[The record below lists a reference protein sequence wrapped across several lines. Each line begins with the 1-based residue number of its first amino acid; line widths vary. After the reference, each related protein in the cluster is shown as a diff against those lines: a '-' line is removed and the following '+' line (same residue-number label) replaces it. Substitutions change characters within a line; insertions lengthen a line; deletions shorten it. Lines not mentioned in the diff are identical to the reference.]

1 VDFLE
6 QLDGAMN
13 EWLVVAGTVLA
24 AVSGVPGAFERRD
37 GGRGE
42 RAASVLMVLG
52 ALSAIVGAALVI
64 ARPSVPVAIATGI
77 DLGWSVPGGRFAVR
91 VDGISA
97 LFVIQI
103 FLIAALGAV
112 YGLGYWKQACHTRDG
127 RKLRL
132 FYGFMTA
139 GMALLV
145 VARNTMLFMVGWE
158 IMALAAFLT
167 LTSQDDQRPVR
178 QVGYVYMV
186 ATRLATLCLFAM
198 FAVLFAATGG
208 FDFALPVPI
217 GDGASTAI
225 FLLAMVGFGLKAGV
239 MPMHVWLPGAH
250 ANAPSH
256 VSALMSGVLIKM
268 GIYGMIRVFSL
279 FPHPPL
285 WWGEV
290 VLGLGVISG
299 ILGVAFAIGQHDFKR
314 LLAYHSVE
322 NIGIICMD
330 LGVALLG
337 RSLGN
342 GALVALGL
350 GGALLH
356 VWNHGLFKSL
366 LFLSAGSVL
375 HATHTREI
383 DELGGI
389 AKRMPWTALGFLVG
403 AVAICGLPPLNG
415 FVSELLVYLAL
426 FKSAALPEGTLWLAG
441 ALGAPALALI
451 GALALAC
458 FVKVYGAMFLGEPR
472 THHTDGATESPS
484 WMLGPLGVLAGLCAL
499 VGLLPWLVAPIL
511 DRAVS
516 SWAGELA
523 GTGRLAVLAPLAWVS
538 LVGALLVVG
547 LLAGALLVRRNL
559 RNQAVP
565 QTGPIQIG
573 TWDCG
578 YVAPGPTMQ
587 YSSSSFAQTLV
598 GLFSWALRPKVKN
611 PDTRGLFPHHDA
623 FTSNVDDVVL
633 DSVLIPA
640 AELGTRAAR
649 RLKWVQRGSMQ
660 AYLLYIL
667 LTLIV
672 LFFWR

>member
-1 VDFLE
+1 MDIVE
-6 QLDGAMN
+6 SLDGLMTD
-13 EWLVVAGTVLA
+13 WLIIAGTILA
-24 AVSGVPGAFERRD
+24 AVSGVPGLWEDRKGSTAAA
-37 GGRGE
+37 RGE
-42 RAASVLMVLG
+42 RIATVLMVLG
-52 ALSAIVGAALVI
+52 AVCGIAGAILAM
-64 ARPSVPVAIATGI
+64 ARPCGGI
-77 DLGWSVPGGRFAVR
+77 DLDWPVPGGRFATR

-97 LFVIQI
+97 LFIVQI
-103 FLIAALGAV
+103 FLISALGSV
-112 YGLGYWKQACHTRDG
+112 YGLGYWKQAEHPRDG
-127 RKLRL
+127 RKMRL
-132 FYGFMTA
+132 FYGLMTA
-139 GMALLV
+139 GMALLAC
-145 VARNTMLFMVGWE
+145 ARNTMLFMAGWE

-167 LTSQDDQRPVR
+167 VTTQDDQRPVR
-178 QVGYVYMV
+178 EVGYVYMV

-198 FAVLFAATGG
+198 FAVLLAATGT
-208 FDFALPVPI
+208 FDFAASRPI
-217 GDGASTAI
+217 GPGAANAI
-225 FLLAMVGFGLKAGV
+225 LMLALVGFGLKAGV

-268 GIYGMIRVFSL
+268 GIYGLVRVFSL

-285 WWGEV
+285 WWGQ
-290 VLGLGVISG
+290 LILLFGGVSG
-299 ILGVAFAIGQHDFKR
+299 VLGVAFAISQHDFKR

-322 NIGIICMD
+322 NIGIICMG

-342 GALVALGL
+342 SALVALGL
-350 GGALLH
+350 GGAMLH
-356 VWNHGLFKSL
+356 VWNHGLFKGL

-383 DELGGI
+383 DELGGL

-415 FVSELLVYLAL
+415 FISELLVYLGL
-426 FKSAALPEGTLWLAG
+426 FRSAALPQGTLWLCG

-458 FVKVYGAMFLGEPR
+458 FVKVHGAMFLGEPR
-472 THHTDGATESPS
+472 SERTAGATESNRFILVP
-484 WMLGPLGVLAGLCAL
+484 MAVLAGLCFV
-499 VGLLPWLVAPIL
+499 VGLLPWVVAPIL
-511 DRAVS
+511 DKAVVA
-516 SWAGELA
+516 WAPELA
-523 GTGRLAVLAPLAWVS
+523 GESLTVLAPLSWVS
-538 LVGALLVVG
+538 LLGGLLLVALLVAV
-547 LLAGALLVRRNL
+547 ALVRRNL
-559 RNQAVP
+559 RQKPADKV
-565 QTGPIQIG
+565 G

-598 GLFSWALRPKVKN
+598 GLFSWALRPKVSR
-611 PDTRGLFPHHDA
+611 PDTRGLFPHPEA
-623 FTSNVDDVVL
+623 FTSNVADVVL
-633 DSVLIPA
+633 DSILIPA
-640 AELGTRAAR
+640 AELGSRAVR
-649 RLKWVQRGSMQ
+649 WFRWVQRGSMQ

>member
-1 VDFLE
+1 
-6 QLDGAMN
+6 MN
-13 EWLVVAGTVLA
+13 DWLVVAGMALA
-24 AVSGVPGAFERRD
+24 ASSGVPGLWEDRK

-42 RAASVLMVLG
+42 RIATVLMVAG
-52 ALSAIVGAALVI
+52 ALFGIVGAGLAI
-64 ARPSVPVAIATGI
+64 ARPSAGI
-77 DLGWSVPGGRFAVR
+77 DLGWPVPGGRFAIR
-91 VDGISA
+91 IDGISA

-103 FLIAALGAV
+103 FLISALGSV
-112 YGLGYWKQACHTRDG
+112 YGLGYWRQVEHPRDG

-132 FYGFMTA
+132 FYGIMTA

-145 VARNTMLFMVGWE
+145 CARNTMLFMAGWE
-158 IMALAAFLT
+158 IMALAAFLS
-167 LTSQDDQRPVR
+167 LSSQDDQRTVR
-178 QVGYVYMV
+178 EVGYVYMV

-198 FAVLFAATGG
+198 FAVLFVATGS
-208 FDFALPVPI
+208 FDFAASRPI
-217 GDGASTAI
+217 TPGAATAI
-225 FLLAMVGFGLKAGV
+225 LILAIVGFGLKAGV

-250 ANAPSH
+250 ASAPSH

-268 GIYGMIRVFSL
+268 GIYGFVRVFSL

-285 WWGEV
+285 WWGQLILL
-290 VLGLGVISG
+290 LGCVSG
-299 ILGVAFAIGQHDFKR
+299 ILGVAFAISQHDFKR

-322 NIGIICMD
+322 NIGIICMG

-342 GALVALGL
+342 SALVALGL

-356 VWNHGLFKSL
+356 VWNHGMFKGL

-383 DELGGI
+383 DELGGL
-389 AKRMPWTALGFLVG
+389 AKRMPWTALAFLVG

-415 FVSELLVYLAL
+415 FISELLVYLGL
-426 FKSAALPEGTLWLAG
+426 FRSAALPQDALWLAG

-458 FVKVYGAMFLGEPR
+458 FVKVHGAMFLGEPR
-472 THHTDGATESPS
+472 SERTAHANESNRFILAP
-484 WMLGPLGVLAGLCAL
+484 MAVLAGICFL
-499 VGLLPWLVAPIL
+499 VGVLPWVVAPIL
-511 DRAVS
+511 DGAVAA
-516 SWAGELA
+516 WAPELA
-523 GTGRLAVLAPLAWVS
+523 GKRLTVLAPLCWVS
-538 LVGALLVVG
+538 LLGGLLLVALLVAVG
-547 LLAGALLVRRNL
+547 LVRRNL
-559 RNQAVP
+559 RNNPAEKV
-565 QTGPIQIG
+565 G

-598 GLFSWALRPKVKN
+598 GLFSWALRPKVSK
-611 PDTRGLFPHHDA
+611 PDTRGLFPHPEA
-623 FTSNVDDVVL
+623 FTSHVADVVL
-633 DSVLIPA
+633 DSILIPA
-640 AELGTRAAR
+640 AQLGTRAMR
-649 RLKWVQRGSMQ
+649 WFRWVQRGSMQ

-667 LTLIV
+667 LTLLA